1 MLKETGRVVAI
12 EEDALWVE
20 TIQRSTCGTCA
31 AQKGCGQTLLQ
42 SLGAKPVHLK
52 VLLNGRKANNFEL
65 NDQVEIAIPND
76 VVVKNSLWIYL
87 FPLVLLLVISGIAH
101 TFFANELVSISFGL
115 AGLFLGGLVIR
126 WHANVHRDDIR
137 QHPVLLD
144 SV

>member
-12 EEDALWVE
+12 EDTALWVE

-52 VLLNGRKANNFEL
+52 VLLNGRNASDYQL
-65 NDQVEIAIPND
+65 NDQVNIVIPND
-76 VVVKNSLWIYL
+76 VVVKNSLLIYL

-101 TFFANELVSISFGL
+101 TYFANELVSIGFGL

-126 WHANVHRDDIR
+126 WYTNVHRDDLR

-144 SV
+144 TI